1 MRVGGQRHAPAA
13 LPVGKR
19 RVSHCT
25 GGWMGL
31 RHTLDRY
38 EKHRPHQG
46 SYLGTSIHKRFAILT
61 EVFRQP
67 VCTVHGD
74 TLNTFEIRKTEE
86 SFLKIQ
92 RGTFRIEA

>member
-1 MRVGGQRHAPAA
+1 MLVCGQRHAPAA

-31 RHTLDRY
+31 RDTLDGY
-38 EKHRPHQG
+38 GNHRPHQG
-46 SYLGTSIHKRFAILT
+46 SNLGTSIHQRVAIRT
-61 EVFRQP
+61 EVFRQS

-74 TLNTFEIRKTEE
+74 TLNTIEIRRTK
-86 SFLKIQ
+86 SLF
-92 RGTFRIEA
+92 

>member
-31 RHTLDRY
+31 RDTL
-38 EKHRPHQG
+38 EH
-46 SYLGTSIHKRFAILT
+46 LGTSIHQRVAILT

-67 VCTVHGD
+67 VCTVHGE
-74 TLNTFEIRKTEE
+74 TLNTIEIRRTEE

-92 RGTFRIEA
+92 RGTFRIEV